1 MNPTRP
7 PCGPRQEEADM
18 ERRGGLRAACDAPVS
33 AFVDGF
39 RHPCR
44 AVDLSPT
51 GMLYE
56 RSRSLGLREPYELN
70 AYELRL
76 GDRRIRVRART
87 VWTRD
92 RLCAVR
98 FVVMNDVD
106 RLTIAEHIDDVAR
119 HDARALLH

>member
-1 MNPTRP
+1 
-7 PCGPRQEEADM
+7 M
-18 ERRGGLRAACDAPVS
+18 ERRGGVRALIDAPLS

-44 AVDLSPT
+44 AVDVSPT
-51 GMLYE
+51 GLLYE

-76 GDRRIRVRART
+76 GGQRIRMRART

-106 RLTIAEHIDDVAR
+106 RLAIAEHIDDLAR
-119 HDARALLH
+119 RAS

>member
-1 MNPTRP
+1 
-7 PCGPRQEEADM
+7 M

-56 RSRSLGLREPYELN
+56 RSRSLTDRESSELN

-76 GDRRIRVRART
+76 GDQRIRMRART
-87 VWTRD
+87 VWIKE

-98 FVVMNDVD
+98 FVVMSDVD
-106 RLTIAEHIDDVAR
+106 RLTIAEHIDELGR
-119 HDARALLH
+119 HDEGLVLH

>member
-1 MNPTRP
+1 
-7 PCGPRQEEADM
+7 M
-18 ERRGGLRAACDAPVS
+18 ERRGGQRAACDAPLS
-33 AFVDGF
+33 AFVDGH

-56 RSRSLGLREPYELN
+56 RSRSLGLREPYEIN

-76 GDRRIRVRART
+76 GDARIRMRART

-106 RLTIAEHIDDVAR
+106 RLTIAEHIDRLAR
-119 HDARALLH
+119 DEEHALVH